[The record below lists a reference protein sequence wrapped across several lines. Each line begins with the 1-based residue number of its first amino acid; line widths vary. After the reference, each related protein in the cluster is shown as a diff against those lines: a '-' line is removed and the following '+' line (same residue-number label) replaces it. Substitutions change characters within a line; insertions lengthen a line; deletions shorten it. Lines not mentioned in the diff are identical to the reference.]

1 MSTRPLRGSYAGPAP
16 ALHVLVID
24 PLRPARNSDQ
34 PALTRSQPTV
44 TRTNPYQ
51 PVPTR
56 TNPHQP
62 APTPEPG
69 FSPGLYN
76 RGIHSARNAG
86 TKYLQPKE

>member
-24 PLRPARNSDQ
+24 PPLPARHSDQ

-51 PVPTR
+51 PGLTR

-62 APTPEPG
+62 ANQG
-69 FSPGLYN
+69 FRQDYIIG
-76 RGIHSARNAG
+76 GIHSARNAG